1 MINKANDASLGKLSI
16 LSTLSRGVL
25 SREFFN
31 NEEEKSLLK
40 SCMVRFLVILH
51 IQINK
56 FNYTLLIT
64 PKIDH
69 HIDVG
74 KLCPKGKCCSL
85 PWLDYS
91 PKKSH
96 GKQTKSV

>member
-1 MINKANDASLGKLSI
+1 M
-16 LSTLSRGVL
+16 
-25 SREFFN
+25 
-31 NEEEKSLLK
+31 
-40 SCMVRFLVILH
+40 FLVILCL
-51 IQINK
+51 QIDK
-56 FNYTLLIT
+56 FNYRLLIT

-74 KLCPKGKCCSL
+74 KLRPKGKRCSL

-96 GKQTKSV
+96 GKQTKGV